1 MIISEIIPFNVP
13 FKNHNRG
20 GGVKT
25 PPYERFDKLHF
36 IEHKNAFSAAVCKLR
51 RSFYMTVIIL

>member
-13 FKNHNRG
+13 FKNQNRV

-25 PPYERFDKLHF
+25 PPYERCDK
-36 IEHKNAFSAAVCKLR
+36 
-51 RSFYMTVIIL
+51 